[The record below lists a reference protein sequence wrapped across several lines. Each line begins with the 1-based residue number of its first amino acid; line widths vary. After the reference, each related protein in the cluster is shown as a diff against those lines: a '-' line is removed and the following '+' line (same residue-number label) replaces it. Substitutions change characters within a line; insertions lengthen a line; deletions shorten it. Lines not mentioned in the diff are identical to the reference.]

1 MTEKHTAQSAGTQFV
16 TVVAQNYLAYALALG
31 ESVAR
36 FHPDAHFSI
45 FLVDDVG
52 RHWKLLI
59 ESRGF
64 RAIYP
69 EEIPL
74 PDYRKFVFQYNVTEA
89 CTGVKPFV
97 LQMLIER
104 GAENVIYMDPD
115 TLCFRRLDE
124 IFAALGQ
131 YNIVL
136 TPHICSPAP
145 DDYYPGERDFL
156 KSGIFNLGFIALRR
170 GRTSTD
176 FLRWWASRLA
186 LECVQEPD
194 AGLFV
199 DQKWMDL
206 APTCF
211 DGVCILRNPA
221 YNIAYWNLHERFLEE
236 RAGVFYES
244 QSGIPVAFMHF
255 SGIIP
260 GNLEQITKYVQRN
273 PIGWSQQKKRYT
285 LHERPDLSGPFQ
297 KYDQLLA
304 ASDTEEFSRIPYGYA
319 AYDNGE
325 TISQLERSLY
335 LKSEVWR
342 DADADPFSAQPG
354 SFWNA
359 CRKAGVRAGS
369 LPGSR
374 RTAQETAKAYGLPMR
389 FIEFALKC
397 CLRVLGPERYLD
409 FAKYMR
415 HQFLPSNHGF
425 LLPEHAEQLVPK
437 EESEVVDREP
447 EGYVKP
453 SCAPPKI

>member
-1 MTEKHTAQSAGTQFV
+1 MSEKHITRHAGTQFV
-16 TVVAQNYLAYALALG
+16 TVVAQNYLAYALVLG
-31 ESVAR
+31 ESVR
-36 FHPDAHFSI
+36 RYHPDAQFSI
-45 FLVDDVG
+45 FLVDDVDH
-52 RHWKLLI
+52 RWQSLI
-59 ESRGF
+59 EGRGF
-64 RAIYP
+64 QAIYP

-97 LQMLIER
+97 LQLLFER
-104 GAENVIYMDPD
+104 GANNVVYMDPD

-124 IFAALGQ
+124 LFAALAQ
-131 YNIVL
+131 HSFVL

-156 KSGIFNLGFIALRR
+156 KSGVFNLGFIALRH
-170 GRTSTD
+170 GETSSEL
-176 FLRWWASRLA
+176 LRWWAAHLA
-186 LECVQEPD
+186 RECVQEPD

-255 SGIIP
+255 SGIVP
-260 GNLEQITKYVQRN
+260 GNAEEITKYVQRN
-273 PIGWSQQKKRYT
+273 PIGWSNQKKRYT
-285 LHERPDLSGPFQ
+285 LRERPDLAGAFHR
-297 KYDQLLA
+297 YDQLLA
-304 ASDTEEFSRIPYGYA
+304 AENIENFGGIPYGYA

-325 TISQLERSLY
+325 TITQLERSLF
-335 LKSEVWR
+335 LKSDAWR
-342 DADADPFSAQPG
+342 NLDSDPFSARPG
-354 SFWNA
+354 SFWHA
-359 CRKAGVRAGS
+359 CRKAGLRAGS
-369 LPGSR
+369 LPGTR
-374 RTAQETAKAYGLPMR
+374 QTGQQTAKAYGAYMG

-397 CLRVLGPERYLD
+397 ILRILGPQRYLD

-425 LLPEHAEQLVPK
+425 VLPERANQLAPMK
-437 EESEVVDREP
+437 DSEVLSREP
-447 EGYVKP
+447 KAYVKP